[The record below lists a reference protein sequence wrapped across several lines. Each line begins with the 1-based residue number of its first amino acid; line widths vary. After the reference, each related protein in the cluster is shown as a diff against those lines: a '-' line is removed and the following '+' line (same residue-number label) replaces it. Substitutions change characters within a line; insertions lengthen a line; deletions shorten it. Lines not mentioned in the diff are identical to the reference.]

1 MNLPYS
7 YAIACAVLA
16 LTPQDRGPATPEPK
30 LRIIS
35 PTSSERLTGDVV
47 LSAEVEGSVAKGFQF
62 FVDGAPV
69 CHPTAAP
76 FECHWNA
83 GPELDQRT
91 VRVVAL
97 LADGKR
103 LVETVRTT
111 GSTAHFR
118 SSSEVVLVPV
128 RVTDKHGEP
137 LTNFG
142 RDDFEIKEN
151 GRPQLVTLFSPQETP
166 CSILMALD
174 VSGSMTPN
182 MDRLKSAVHGFF
194 TEVRPQD
201 RVSLATFTTD
211 WSIVRTPDAPLASK
225 LSAVDALRAGGGTAL
240 YDAMVQAAEA
250 LKRQPGPRA
259 LVMFTDGEDVSSRAT
274 ADGAQAALQGAD
286 VVLFLVAQGK
296 TGSNAQ
302 LKQQLSTLARE
313 TGGEAFF
320 TSKMNGVP
328 EQFSEILSNLSRQ
341 YLLGYAPAAPLGDG
355 AWRTI
360 EVAVTKRD
368 GEHTVVHA
376 RAGYFATRREPSAP

>member
-1 MNLPYS
+1 M
-7 YAIACAVLA
+7 
-16 LTPQDRGPATPEPK
+16 
-30 LRIIS
+30 
-35 PTSSERLTGDVV
+35 ERLTGDVV
-47 LSAEVEGSVAKGFQF
+47 FSAEVEGSVAKGLQF
-62 FVDGAPV
+62 FVDGALV
-69 CHPTAAP
+69 CYPTAAP

-83 GPELDQRT
+83 GPALASRT

-97 LADGKR
+97 LADGRR

-111 GSTAHFR
+111 GSTAVFH

-137 LTNFG
+137 LTGFA

-151 GRPQLVTLFSPQETP
+151 GRPQLVTLFSPEETP
-166 CSILMALD
+166 CSILVALD

-194 TEVRPQD
+194 TEIRPQD

-211 WSIVRTPDAPLASK
+211 WRIVRTSDAPLGSK
-225 LSAVDALRAGGGTAL
+225 LSAVDALRATGGTAL
-240 YDAMVQAAEA
+240 YDAMAHAADT
-250 LKRQPGPRA
+250 LKHQPGPRA

-274 ADGAQAALQGAD
+274 VEGARGALQGAD
-286 VVLFLVAQGK
+286 VVLFLIAQGH
-296 TGSNAQ
+296 TGSDAR
-302 LKQQLSTLARE
+302 LKLQLSTLAKE

-341 YLLGYAPAAPLGDG
+341 YLLGYAPATPLGDG

-360 EVAVTKRD
+360 EVAVTKSD
-368 GEHTVVHA
+368 GKHRVVHA
-376 RAGYFATRREPSAP
+376 RAGYFATPRGPNAP

>member
-1 MNLPYS
+1 MTLPYS

-16 LTPQDRGPATPEPK
+16 LTPQDRGPAPLEPT

-35 PTSSERLTGDVV
+35 PTTTERLTGDVV
-47 LSAEVEGSVAKGFQF
+47 LSAEVEGSVAQGLQF
-62 FVDGAPV
+62 FVDGALV
-69 CHPTAAP
+69 CSPTTAP

-83 GPELDQRT
+83 GPAVDPRT

-97 LADGKR
+97 LADGRR

-111 GSTAHFR
+111 GSTALFH
-118 SSSEVVLVPV
+118 SSSEIVLVPV
-128 RVTDKHGEP
+128 RVTDTHGEP
-137 LTNFG
+137 LTGFA

-151 GRPQLVTLFSPQETP
+151 GRPQVVTLFSPQETP
-166 CSILMALD
+166 CSLLIALD

-194 TEVRPQD
+194 TEMRPQD
-201 RVSLATFTTD
+201 RVSLATFTTN
-211 WSIVRTPDAPLASK
+211 WSIVRAPDAPLASK

-240 YDAMVQAAEA
+240 YDAMAHAADA
-250 LKRQPGPRA
+250 LKHQPGPRA

-274 ADGAQAALQGAD
+274 VQGARAALQGAD
-286 VVLFLVAQGK
+286 VVLFLVAQGQA
-296 TGSNAQ
+296 GSNVL

-328 EQFSEILSNLSRQ
+328 ERFSEILSNLSRQ
-341 YLLGYAPAAPLGDG
+341 YLLGYAPATLLGDG

-360 EVAVTKRD
+360 EVSVTKGDHR
-368 GEHTVVHA
+368 VVHA
-376 RAGYFATRREPSAP
+376 RAGYFATQRGPSTP

>member
-1 MNLPYS
+1 MKFLYS

-16 LTPQDRGPATPEPK
+16 LTPQDRGAAPLEPK

-35 PTSSERLTGDVV
+35 PTSMDRLTGDVV
-47 LSAEVEGSVAKGFQF
+47 LSAEVEGSVAKGLQF
-62 FVDGAPV
+62 FVDGVLV
-69 CHPTAAP
+69 CYPTAAP

-83 GPELDQRT
+83 GPAIAAWT

-97 LADGKR
+97 LADGQR

-111 GSTAHFR
+111 GSTALYR
-118 SSSEVVLVPV
+118 SSREVVMVPV

-137 LTNFG
+137 LTGFA

-151 GRPQLVTLFSPQETP
+151 GTPQLVTLFSPQETP
-166 CSILMALD
+166 CSILVALD

-194 TEVRPQD
+194 TEIRSQD

-225 LSAVDALRAGGGTAL
+225 LSAVDALHAGGGTAL
-240 YDAMVQAAEA
+240 YDAMAHAADT
-250 LKRQPGPRA
+250 LKHQPGPRA

-274 ADGAQAALQGAD
+274 VEGARSALQGAD
-286 VVLFLVAQGK
+286 VVLFLVAQGNA
-296 TGSNAQ
+296 GSNER
-302 LKQQLSTLARE
+302 LKQQLSMLARD

-360 EVAVTKRD
+360 EVAVTNRD

-376 RAGYFATRREPSAP
+376 RAGYFATRRDSSAP

>member
-1 MNLPYS
+1 VKLLYS
-7 YAIACAVLA
+7 YAIAWAVSA
-16 LTPQDRGPATPEPK
+16 LMLQDRGPAPPEPK

-35 PTSSERLTGDVV
+35 PTSTERLTGDVV
-47 LSAEVEGSVAKGFQF
+47 LSAEVEGSVAKGLQF
-62 FVDGAPV
+62 FVDGALV
-69 CHPTAAP
+69 CYPTAAP

-83 GPELDQRT
+83 GPALDART

-97 LADGKR
+97 LADGQR
-103 LVETVRTT
+103 LVGTVRTT
-111 GSTAHFR
+111 GSTALFH

-137 LTNFG
+137 LTDFA

-151 GRPQLVTLFSPQETP
+151 GRPQLVTLFLPHETP
-166 CSILMALD
+166 CSILIALD

-194 TEVRPQD
+194 TEMRPQD

-211 WSIVRTPDAPLASK
+211 WSIVRRPDAPLASK

-240 YDAMVQAAEA
+240 YDAMAHAADA
-250 LKRQPGPRA
+250 LKHQPGPRA

-274 ADGAQAALQGAD
+274 VEGARVALQEAD
-286 VVLFLVAQGK
+286 VVLFLVAQG
-296 TGSNAQ
+296 NASSDAR

-328 EQFSEILSNLSRQ
+328 EQFSEILSYLSRQ

-368 GEHTVVHA
+368 GTHRVVHA
-376 RAGYFATRREPSAP
+376 RAGYFATRRGPSTP

>member
-1 MNLPYS
+1 M
-7 YAIACAVLA
+7 
-16 LTPQDRGPATPEPK
+16 PQDRGPAPPEPT
-30 LRIIS
+30 LRIIT
-35 PTSSERLTGDVV
+35 PTSTERLTGDVV
-47 LSAEVEGSVAKGFQF
+47 LSAEVEGGVANGLQF
-62 FVDGAPV
+62 FVDGGLV
-69 CHPTAAP
+69 CYPTAAP

-83 GPELDQRT
+83 GPALDPRT

-97 LADGKR
+97 LADGRR
-103 LVETVRTT
+103 LVGTVRTT
-111 GSTAHFR
+111 GSTALYH

-128 RVTDKHGEP
+128 RVTDTHGEL
-137 LTNFG
+137 LTGFA
-142 RDDFEIKEN
+142 RDDFEVKEN

-166 CSILMALD
+166 CSILIALD

-194 TEVRPQD
+194 TEMRPQD

-211 WSIVRTPDAPLASK
+211 WSIVRAPDAPLASK
-225 LSAVDALRAGGGTAL
+225 LSAVDVLRAGGGTAL
-240 YDAMVQAAEA
+240 YDAMVNAADA
-250 LKRQPGPRA
+250 LKHQPGPRA
-259 LVMFTDGEDVSSRAT
+259 LVTFTDGQDVSSRAT
-274 ADGAQAALQGAD
+274 IEGARAALQGAD
-286 VVLFLVAQGK
+286 VVLFLVAQGNA
-296 TGSNAQ
+296 GSDTR

-360 EVAVTKRD
+360 EVALTKAD
-368 GEHTVVHA
+368 GKHRVVHA
-376 RAGYFATRREPSAP
+376 RAGYFATRRSPSAP